1 MIGIGLTGY
10 GYWGPN
16 LARCFADGEKSRLV
30 AIHDRDPVAVKRAT
44 LRYPSARACAD
55 FAALLAEPMVDAVA
69 IATPV
74 HTHVELAL
82 AALRAG
88 KHVLVEKPMTR
99 TCAEAAQLIEEA
111 QRRKLVLMVDH
122 TFVYTPAVRKVREL
136 IEAGELGRVHY
147 FDSTRVNLGL
157 FRSDVNVVWDLA
169 VHDLAI
175 LDHVLDERP
184 VSIAAQAARHVPDS
198 PESMA
203 FVTLGFP
210 SGAVAHINVNW
221 LAPVKVRQTLI
232 GGSRKMIVYNDLE
245 PSEKIKLYDKG
256 ITVLS
261 PPREE
266 IDRLRIGYRTGDM
279 WAPHLPP
286 IEALRTE
293 ADHFLDC
300 IDRAAAPLTD
310 GAAGLRVVELLELAT
325 SSIRQGG
332 RPIDLTLTR
341 MAS

>member
-1 MIGIGLTGY
+1 MIGIGLIGY

-16 LARCFADGEKSRLV
+16 LARCFADGDKSRLAAV
-30 AIHDRDPVAVKRAT
+30 HDQDPAALERAAR
-44 LRYPSARACAD
+44 RYPGARACAD
-55 FAALLAEPMVDAVA
+55 VAALLAEPTVDAVA

-74 HTHVELAL
+74 YTHFDLAL

-99 TCAEAAQLIEEA
+99 TSAEAAQLIEEA

-136 IEAGELGRVHY
+136 IEAGELGCIHY
-147 FDSTRVNLGL
+147 YDSTRVNLGL
-157 FRSDVNVVWDLA
+157 FQSDVNVVWDLA

-175 LDHVLDERP
+175 LDHILDENP
-184 VSIAAQAARHVPDS
+184 VSIAAQAVRHVQDS

-232 GGSRKMIVYNDLE
+232 GGSKKMIVYNDLE

-261 PPREE
+261 PAREE

-279 WAPHLPP
+279 WAPRLATT
-286 IEALRTE
+286 EALQTE
-293 ADHFLDC
+293 ADHFVDC
-300 IDRAAAPLTD
+300 VDQAATPLTD

-325 SSIRQGG
+325 GSIRQGG
-332 RPIDLTLTR
+332 HPVDLTLTR